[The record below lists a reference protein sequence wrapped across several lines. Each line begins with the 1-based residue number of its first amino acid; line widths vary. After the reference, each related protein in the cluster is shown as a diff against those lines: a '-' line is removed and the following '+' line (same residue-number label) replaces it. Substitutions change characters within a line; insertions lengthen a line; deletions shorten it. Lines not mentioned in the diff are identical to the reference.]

1 MSEEHIV
8 SIHYSTEDMV
18 NLAVAIR
25 LCESNLGCKFAGL
38 EDFINTAVNDY
49 IEQHAYTQKEDEE

>member
-8 SIHYSTEDMV
+8 RIHYSTEDMA

-25 LCESNLGCKFAGL
+25 LCEMNLGCKFAGL

-49 IEQHAYTQKEDEE
+49 IEQHAYSQEEDDE